1 MRWKPTTGPFAVDG
15 QEGEAQMTSEQGYAL
30 YRAMI
35 RIRRVEE
42 AIARMYPSDKI
53 QSPVHLSI
61 GQEAVSVGVC
71 LALGLTDHLYGTYRG
86 HGLYIAKG
94 GDLKKLFAE
103 LFGRVTGCAKGRGGS
118 MHLVAPEVGLMGC
131 SAIVAGT
138 IPVAVGD
145 ALASKVQGSKRL
157 VVVVFGDGAVDQG
170 VFFESVN
177 FAALKQLPVI
187 FVCEN
192 NAYAI
197 HSRVADRHRQTELF
211 RYGESLGVPGERCNG
226 NDVFG
231 VLGTMERAVADVRR
245 GCGPQLLE
253 FMTYRWQEHVGPN
266 TDHAEPY
273 RDPRD
278 IERARRFDPLNC
290 AEGRLRERLAL
301 TDDRIAEWEADI
313 QRDID
318 EAIAFAEAS
327 PFPDPASLF
336 EDLYEEAPSCGS

>member
-1 MRWKPTTGPFAVDG
+1 MRWKPTTGPFAIDLLDVQG
-15 QEGEAQMTSEQGYAL
+15 QMPPEEAYAL
-30 YRAMI
+30 YRSML

-42 AIARMYPSDKI
+42 AVARLYPSDKI

-71 LALGLTDHLYGTYRG
+71 HALTPSDHLYGTYRG
-86 HGLYIAKG
+86 HGLYLGKG
-94 GDLKKLFAE
+94 GDLKKFFAE
-103 LFGRVTGCAKGRGGS
+103 LYGRATGCAKGRGGS

-131 SAIVAGT
+131 SAIVSST

-145 ALASKVQGSKRL
+145 ALAAKIQGSQR
-157 VVVVFGDGAVDQG
+157 VVAVVFGDGAVDEG
-170 VFFESVN
+170 VFFESLN

-197 HSRVADRHRQTELF
+197 HSRVADRHRYTELF

-231 VLGTMERAVADVRR
+231 VLGTMERAINDVRR

-266 TDHAEPY
+266 TDHAEAY

-290 AEGRLRERLAL
+290 AEGRLRERLDL
-301 TDDRIAEWEADI
+301 TDDRIADWEAAV
-313 QRDID
+313 QQEID
-318 EAIAFAEAS
+318 EAVAFAEAS
-327 PFPDPASLF
+327 PFPDPASLCD
-336 EDLYEEAPSCGS
+336 DLYEEAA

>member
-1 MRWKPTTGPFAVDG
+1 MRWKPTTGPFAIDALEIQG
-15 QEGEAQMTSEQGYAL
+15 QMPPEEAYAL
-30 YRAMI
+30 YRGML

-42 AIARMYPSDKI
+42 AVARLYPSDKI

-71 LALGLTDHLYGTYRG
+71 RALSLSDHLYGTYRG
-86 HGLYIAKG
+86 HGLYLAKG
-94 GDLKKLFAE
+94 GDLKKFFAE
-103 LFGRVTGCAKGRGGS
+103 LFGRVAGCAKGRGGS

-131 SAIVAGT
+131 SAVVAST

-145 ALASKVQGSKRL
+145 ALAAKILGSPR
-157 VVVVFGDGAVDQG
+157 VVAAVFGDGAVDEG

-177 FAALKQLPVI
+177 FAALKQLPVV

-192 NAYAI
+192 NAYAV

-231 VLGTMERAVADVRR
+231 VLGTMERAVNDVRR
-245 GCGPQLLE
+245 GCGPQLVE

-266 TDHAEPY
+266 TDHAEAY

-290 AEGRLRERLAL
+290 AEGRLRERLDL
-301 TDDRIAEWEADI
+301 TDDQIAEWETEV
-313 QRDID
+313 QQEID
-318 EAIAFAEAS
+318 QAIAFAEAS
-327 PFPDPASLF
+327 PFPDPSSLF
-336 EDLYEEAPSCGS
+336 EDLYEEAA